1 MLSQCTFQ
9 LCTHHLSLAI
19 RKPPNAKMPYDKR
32 ETNACSHSLMQYAAL
47 TRCFSSTC
55 SPSLLS
61 HFLYVSDAFC
71 RPSYAVFAVAVN
83 ASISPVVSHIALKLP
98 PSFLTRSKGSPY
110 STTLPWSR
118 TSTLS

>member
-55 SPSLLS
+55 SP
-61 HFLYVSDAFC
+61 
-71 RPSYAVFAVAVN
+71 PSSPISSTSQTLFVA
-83 ASISPVVSHIALKLP
+83 HR
-98 PSFLTRSKGSPY
+98 TRSSP
-110 STTLPWSR
+110 SPSMLQSPQ
-118 TSTLS
+118 